1 MSNSKVLV
9 GLQDKK
15 RFWIKLEGDVRV
27 PWCVSLETYCE
38 AVIKQPGI
46 TGVCVDLTAAE
57 NLDSTTLGVLAK
69 VAIYTRNHCLVSS
82 ADSSSCKAILLCH
95 DENILRLVRS
105 MGFESVFDIRDHFDA
120 ELLDFDELPLL
131 ACTEADMKDAVIN
144 AHKTLMEM
152 TEDNRASFGSLVSA
166 LEAVDQKK

>member
-1 MSNSKVLV
+1 MPNSKVLV
-9 GLQDKK
+9 GLQDKQ
-15 RFWIKLEGDVRV
+15 RFWMKLEGDVRA
-27 PWCVSLETYCE
+27 PWCLSLETYCE
-38 AVIKQPGI
+38 AVIQQPGI

-69 VAIYTRNHCLVSS
+69 VAIYTRNHCVDSS
-82 ADSSSCKAILLCH
+82 ADSRNCKAILLCH

-105 MGFESVFDIRDHFDA
+105 MGFESVFDIRDHFAA
-120 ELLDFDELPLL
+120 EMLDFDELPLL

-152 TEDNRASFGSLVSA
+152 TEDNRASFGSLVNA
-166 LEAVDQKK
+166 LESDS